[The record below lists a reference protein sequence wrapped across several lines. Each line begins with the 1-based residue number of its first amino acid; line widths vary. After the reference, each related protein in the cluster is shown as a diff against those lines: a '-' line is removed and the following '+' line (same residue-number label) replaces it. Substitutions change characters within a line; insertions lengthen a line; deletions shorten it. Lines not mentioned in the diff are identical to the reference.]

1 MYPIKELDQKKHSN
15 RFLYCLQC
23 VLCIGQVLLSTVGG
37 GSTGGAGE
45 GGGCDDCNLL
55 ENYREKEVP
64 KVPPHEADLK
74 SLYEKTLIETIGKLH
89 RNYV

>member
-1 MYPIKELDQKKHSN
+1 MILFNSALRTNFSDG
-15 RFLYCLQC
+15 
-23 VLCIGQVLLSTVGG
+23 I
-37 GSTGGAGE
+37 
-45 GGGCDDCNLL
+45 LL

-89 RNYV
+89 RNYIPIIELARVSIKGHYDLMCKELMLAG

>member
-1 MYPIKELDQKKHSN
+1 MILFNSALRTNFSDG
-15 RFLYCLQC
+15 
-23 VLCIGQVLLSTVGG
+23 I
-37 GSTGGAGE
+37 
-45 GGGCDDCNLL
+45 LL

-89 RNYV
+89 RNYMYCSVLSK

>member
-1 MYPIKELDQKKHSN
+1 MILFNSALRTNFSDG
-15 RFLYCLQC
+15 
-23 VLCIGQVLLSTVGG
+23 I
-37 GSTGGAGE
+37 
-45 GGGCDDCNLL
+45 LL

-89 RNYV
+89 RNYLYPRNRINVRANKRPQ

>member
-1 MYPIKELDQKKHSN
+1 MILFNPALRTNFSDGI
-15 RFLYCLQC
+15 
-23 VLCIGQVLLSTVGG
+23 
-37 GSTGGAGE
+37 
-45 GGGCDDCNLL
+45 LL

-89 RNYV
+89 RNYTPIIELARVSIKGHYDLMCKELMLAG

>member
-1 MYPIKELDQKKHSN
+1 MILFNSALRTNFSDG
-15 RFLYCLQC
+15 
-23 VLCIGQVLLSTVGG
+23 I
-37 GSTGGAGE
+37 
-45 GGGCDDCNLL
+45 LL

-89 RNYV
+89 RNYSMYPRNRTSVSVNNRPL